1 MRLLSTLPDV
11 TIIGSGIIGN
21 AISLS
26 LARKGF
32 KVSVYD
38 TNPAPGYGTTSYSSG
53 ICRMYYSLLESVKFS
68 WEGYHYW
75 DDWENY
81 IQYKDINGYAKLN
94 KCGAL
99 FLKSNN
105 SNDFLTNSHRLM
117 EQVGVPVKPISFNE
131 TDNYVSKMGMDI
143 YNTYYPK
150 NIDVPLFGDTNHK
163 NYIDGS
169 LYFPE
174 TGYISDPLLAAL
186 NLYHASK
193 DLGTIFNFNTK
204 IVEINVDNKHEIS
217 NIVTE
222 NNEVIESPIVINCG
236 GPYSTQINNLVY
248 KKNNIENDS
257 NIKCRPLRKEVGYTQ
272 LNKNKYNIDNNGII
286 VIDLDIGIYFRPE
299 IGNKLLIGSTEPECD
314 ELIWEDNLDSMDT
327 NSSELYFNQMCR
339 AALRIPD
346 LEIPNPKNQQFIT
359 STYDVSDDWTPIYDK
374 TNIKGYYTA
383 IGTSGNQLK
392 NAPVVGDMMS
402 ELILECENGLDH
414 DNNPLEYKLKKTNNA
429 INTNIFSRLRTNH
442 NNNKNVLLLI

>member
-1 MRLLSTLPDV
+1 MNMRLLSKLPDV

-105 SNDFLTNSHRLM
+105 SNDFLTNSQRLM

-150 NIDVPLFGDTNHK
+150 NIDDPLFGDTNHK

-236 GPYSTQINNLVY
+236 GPYSTEINNLVY
-248 KKNNIENDS
+248 KNNNIENDS

-442 NNNKNVLLLI
+442 NNNKNVFG